1 MKNISLITGSTLGG
15 AEYVAEHLETLL
27 AQHSITAQVFH
38 GPQWHEVPSDGLW
51 LLICSTHGAGE
62 LPDNLQPFLQQLE
75 QHNDLCTLQYGIIGL
90 GSRDYDTFCQ
100 AAHTLDQA
108 LKQRHAQRIGSLLE
122 IDVSSGVIPEEIA
135 ETWLQQWI
143 TQV

>member
-1 MKNISLITGSTLGG
+1 MKTISVITGSTLGG
-15 AEYVAEHLETLL
+15 AEYVAEHLE
-27 AQHSITAQVFH
+27 AQLTQQSITTQVFH
-38 GPQWHEVPSDGLW
+38 GPQWHDVSPNGVW

-75 QHNDLCTLQYGIIGL
+75 QQDDLSTLQYGIIGL

-108 LKQRHAQRIGSLLE
+108 LEQRHAQRIGSRLE
-122 IDVSSGVIPEEIA
+122 IDVSSGVIPEELA
-135 ETWLQQWI
+135 EVWLTQWI
-143 TQV
+143 THF